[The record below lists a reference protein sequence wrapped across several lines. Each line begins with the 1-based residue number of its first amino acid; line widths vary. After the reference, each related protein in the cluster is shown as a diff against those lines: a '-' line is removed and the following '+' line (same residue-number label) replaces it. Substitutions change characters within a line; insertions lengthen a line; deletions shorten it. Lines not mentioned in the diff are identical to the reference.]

1 MTTWP
6 APVAHS
12 PLSATVDV
20 PGSKSIT
27 NRALVLAALADGPS
41 TISGALRSRDTDLMR
56 DGLAAMGT
64 GIDIDGTD
72 PTRITVTPRP
82 LHGNTVD
89 CGLAGTVMR
98 FLPPVAALADG
109 AVAFD
114 GDEQARSRPLHTI
127 LDALRSLGADITG
140 SALPFTVDG
149 RGGLRGGDIVID
161 ASASSQFVS
170 GLLLSGARFDDGVRV
185 VHRGAPMPSAPHVEM
200 TLEMLRHH
208 GVTVEAGDDEWR
220 IAPGPIA
227 ARDWVIEPDLSNA
240 AAFLAAAAATGGTVR
255 VPRWPVHTTQPGAQF
270 VDILAALGASATRAD
285 DGLLTVTGAGLRGI
299 DVDLRAIGELTPTIA
314 ALCALADGESRLRGI
329 GHLRGH
335 ETDRLAALATEINRL
350 GGDVVEF
357 DAPDNAGGLI
367 ITPRPLHGGMW
378 QSYADHRMA
387 TAGALIGLCV
397 PGVEVVDIGTTAK
410 TLPDFPQMWA
420 DMLGAGSESS
430 GPDVSDTGATAG

>member
-12 PLSATVDV
+12 PVSAAVDV

-41 TISGALRSRDTDLMR
+41 TIDGALRSRDTDLMR

-64 GIDIDGTD
+64 GIDVDSAD
-72 PTRITVTPRP
+72 PTRITVTPGP
-82 LHGNTVD
+82 LHGTTVD

-109 AVAFD
+109 TVAFD

-127 LDALRSLGADITG
+127 LDALRSLGADIDG
-140 SALPFTVDG
+140 SALPFTVAG
-149 RGGLRGGDIVID
+149 RGGVRGGDIVID

-208 GVTVEAGDDEWR
+208 DVTVESGDDQWR
-220 IAPGPIA
+220 VAPGPIA

-255 VPRWPVHTTQPGAQF
+255 VPRWPAHTTQPGAQF
-270 VDILAALGASATRAD
+270 VDILAALGASATRSE
-285 DGLLTVTGAGLRGI
+285 DGVLTVVGGELRGI

-335 ETDRLAALATEINRL
+335 ETDRLAALAAEINRL

-357 DAPDNAGGLI
+357 NAPDNAGGLI
-367 ITPRPLHGGMW
+367 ITPRPLHGGVW

-420 DMLGAGSESS
+420 DMLSAG
-430 GPDVSDTGATAG
+430 